1 MSSTNDRPA
10 GAVLGAATV
19 TTGLMAGL
27 FYAFD
32 ISVMPGLGRTDD
44 RTFVAAM
51 RGINEAIENPLFAA
65 TYAGALALPVTAGI
79 LQWRAG
85 NRRAAK
91 WVAAGVLGYGAALVL
106 TSRVNVPLNKQLH
119 PRGSAGLDLRTV
131 RDNFEALWSAGN
143 TRRTAAC
150 TVAFA
155 CLVRALA
162 LHGRS

>member
-1 MSSTNDRPA
+1 MSFANDRPA

-44 RTFVAAM
+44 RTFVSAM
-51 RGINEAIENPLFAA
+51 RSINEAIENPLFAT
-65 TYAGALALPVTAGI
+65 TYAAALALPVTAGVM
-79 LQWRAG
+79 QWRAG
-85 NRRAAK
+85 NRRAAR
-91 WVAAGVLGYGAALVL
+91 WIAAGVIGYGAALAL
-106 TSRVNVPLNKQLH
+106 TSRVNVPLNKEL
-119 PRGSAGLDLRTV
+119 GSGRTDLRAL
-131 RDNFEALWSAGN
+131 RDDFETLWSSSN

-162 LHGRS
+162 LHGRP